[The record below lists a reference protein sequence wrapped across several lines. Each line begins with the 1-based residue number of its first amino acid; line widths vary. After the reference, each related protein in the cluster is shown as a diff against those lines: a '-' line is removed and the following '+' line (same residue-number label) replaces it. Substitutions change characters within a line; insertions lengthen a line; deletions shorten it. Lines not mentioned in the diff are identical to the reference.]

1 MIIRTAD
8 YVIRN
13 IVQSDL
19 NIIKE
24 ISQDK
29 EIHEY
34 IPNLYNYIKCHYD
47 SMVPSGLC
55 LAVEN
60 TEGKFIGAIIATPE
74 MPEQY
79 DITYFLVPEYRGKNR
94 MLSIMKIFI
103 EWMKENCICESLSF
117 QIDSKN
123 KSSISVAEN
132 LGADLFFE
140 TACGTK
146 CYFLIFDK
154 PV

>member
-8 YVIRN
+8 YIIRN

-24 ISQDK
+24 ISEDK
-29 EIHEY
+29 DIHEY

-55 LAVEN
+55 FAVEN
-60 TEGKFIGAIIATPE
+60 MEGQFIGAIIATPE
-74 MPEQY
+74 IQMQY
-79 DITYFLVPEYRGKNR
+79 DITYFLVPEYRGQNR
-94 MLSIMKIFI
+94 MLSIMKIFV
-103 EWMKENCICESLSF
+103 EWMQQNTICESLSF
-117 QIDSKN
+117 KIDSKN
-123 KSSISVAEN
+123 KPSISVAEK
-132 LGADLFFE
+132 LGAQLFYE

-146 CYFLIFDK
+146 CYFLIFD
-154 PV
+154 